1 MARMVVVALMVLA
14 LAGGPHGAAA
24 QGEKPTIAAVAG
36 VYMCE
41 GQNPD
46 GTAYKGIVE
55 IVKFHDSFLVRWTL
69 PEDVSVI
76 GVGIQSNGVLAVSY
90 YGGAPGVIV
99 YRIDGN
105 RMLGEWTMG
114 GTNGGVFSETL
125 TRIQEQERQR
135 TAPPADDAGQPRAP
149 ERRVPTSAGGTRL

>member
-1 MARMVVVALMVLA
+1 MARMVVVTVMVVA
-14 LAGGPHGAAA
+14 LAGGSHGASA
-24 QGEKPTIAAVAG
+24 QGEKQVPAVVG

-46 GTAYKGIVE
+46 GSAYKGIVE

-69 PEDVSVI
+69 PNDISVI

-90 YGGAPGVIV
+90 FGGAPGVIV

-114 GTNGGVFSETL
+114 GTNGGIFSETL
-125 TRIQEQERQR
+125 TRIQEQQLRQR
-135 TAPPADDAGQPRAP
+135 TVPPSDAAPAAPSTPEPQP
-149 ERRVPTSAGGTRL
+149 TTGGTRL

>member
-1 MARMVVVALMVLA
+1 MARMVVMALMVLA

-24 QGEKPTIAAVAG
+24 QGEKPAAAVAG
-36 VYMCE
+36 VYVCE

-99 YRIDGN
+99 YRVDGD
-105 RMLGEWTMG
+105 RMVGQWTMG

-125 TRIQEQERQR
+125 TRVQEQQRQR
-135 TAPPADDAGQPRAP
+135 TAPPADDAAEPRAP
-149 ERRVPTSAGGTRL
+149 ERRVPTAGGIRL